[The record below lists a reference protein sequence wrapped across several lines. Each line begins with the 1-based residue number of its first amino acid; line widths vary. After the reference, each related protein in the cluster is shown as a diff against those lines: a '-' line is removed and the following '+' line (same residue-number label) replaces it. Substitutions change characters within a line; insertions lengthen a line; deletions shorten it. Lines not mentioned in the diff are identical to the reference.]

1 MLKAIGG
8 AVVYG
13 FALYGL
19 NKFIDQMRGLKRGI
33 KQVGPAATKGGE
45 AESGG
50 ATAR

>member
-19 NKFIDQMRGLKRGI
+19 NTFIEKVKVMQCVKRPPDPEDAG
-33 KQVGPAATKGGE
+33 QVAGQEGVH
-45 AESGG
+45 G
-50 ATAR
+50 A

>member
-19 NKFIDQMRGLKRGI
+19 NRFIEQVKAMQRGKRAVGSI
-33 KQVGPAATKGGE
+33 DARQVAGQEE
-45 AESGG
+45 AP
-50 ATAR
+50 TA

>member
-19 NKFIDQMRGLKRGI
+19 NTFMEKVKVMQRVKRPLDLEDPG
-33 KQVGPAATKGGE
+33 QVAGQEDVPVA
-45 AESGG
+45 
-50 ATAR
+50 

>member
-19 NKFIDQMRGLKRGI
+19 NKFIDHMRGLKRSI
-33 KQVGPAATKGGE
+33 ERVEPAATERGE
-45 AESGG
+45 ARSGG
-50 ATAR
+50 ATTR

>member
-19 NKFIDQMRGLKRGI
+19 NTFMEKVKVMQRVKRQLDPKDPG
-33 KQVGPAATKGGE
+33 QVAGQEDVPVA
-45 AESGG
+45 
-50 ATAR
+50 

>member
-19 NKFIDQMRGLKRGI
+19 NKFIE
-33 KQVGPAATKGGE
+33 QVKAMQRNRQAPDHEEPSHTPEQASAAV
-45 AESGG
+45 
-50 ATAR
+50 